1 MTATSLTFD
10 KQARVAVWATGLFM
24 VMLTLMTI
32 FGGATPAGVS
42 PEWIDKTPA
51 LRPLLGFMYA
61 TLHSV
66 AFPWVYG
73 GLLLISALGLRARQG
88 WGRQGLVVLLG
99 FGAVVYVSLALL
111 MLTGV
116 IPPQRPS
123 LALSI
128 AERFYLGLV
137 LAWFVRN
144 LMSAGVRAECA
155 G

>member
-1 MTATSLTFD
+1 MTATSLSFD
-10 KQARVAVWATGLFM
+10 RQARGAVWATGLFM
-24 VMLTLMTI
+24 IALTLMTI
-32 FGGATPAGVS
+32 FADSTPAGVS
-42 PEWIDKTPA
+42 PEWIDKTPT
-51 LRPLLGFMYA
+51 LRPLLGFMYT

-73 GLLLISALGLRARQG
+73 GLLLIGALGLRARQE

-99 FGAVVYVSLALL
+99 FGTVVYAALALL
-111 MLTGV
+111 ILIGV
-116 IPPQRPS
+116 IPPQRS
-123 LALSI
+123 SFALSI
-128 AERFYLGLV
+128 AERLYLGLV